1 MSTQNFEELVNL
13 YHNINVYCAIAALV
27 FLVIAIVLFFQMKI
41 PRIFGELTG
50 RTAQK
55 AIDEMMAE
63 NASSGSL
70 TSMKIDEDGRRH
82 RKGRTGALPT
92 GRLRKNTERTG
103 SLNQTN
109 PSGSLRTDSLG
120 QMQGGNAV
128 MSGQQNSLEQNHV
141 QSAETMDNFGS
152 QPTDVLDSYGS
163 QPTDVLD
170 SYGSQPTDVLNG
182 YGSQMAGQRVDAMSN
197 SGRNA
202 DGPVYQEPKSETMV
216 LNQNLMTGN
225 KVFVIER
232 SIVEIHTDEVI

>member
-92 GRLRKNTERTG
+92 GRLRKNIGRTG
-103 SLNQTN
+103 SLNQSN
-109 PSGSLRTDSLG
+109 PSGSLRTDPLG
-120 QMQGGNAV
+120 QMQGGNDM
-128 MSGQQNSLEQNHV
+128 MSGQQNSIEKSHV
-141 QSAETMDNFGS
+141 QPPETMDNF
-152 QPTDVLDSYGS
+152 
-163 QPTDVLD
+163 
-170 SYGSQPTDVLNG
+170 GSQPTDVLNG
-182 YGSQMAGQRVDAMSN
+182 YGSQMAGQSVDAMSN

-216 LNQNLMTGN
+216 LNRNLMTGN